1 MRLID
6 YLKEKFL
13 NELGFSEDT
22 FILPDPCGIPMGG
35 SGISCLSLYTPSLD
49 IR

>member
-22 FILPDPCGIPMGG
+22 FILPDLVEFLWAVLEYVQDLLI
-35 SGISCLSLYTPSLD
+35 CLK
-49 IR
+49 